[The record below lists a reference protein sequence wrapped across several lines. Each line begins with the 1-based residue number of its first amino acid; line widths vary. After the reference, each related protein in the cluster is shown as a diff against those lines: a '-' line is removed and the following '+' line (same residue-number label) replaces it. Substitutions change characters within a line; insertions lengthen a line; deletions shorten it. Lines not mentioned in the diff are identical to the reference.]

1 MGFVAAL
8 IALIGTSFPLWAL
21 TGKDHSVSLLFI
33 MLGIYF
39 YYRYAESNPHNNKY
53 KYVAFA
59 MVGLEVWVRAEAAV
73 PLFCALI
80 LTELLFVYRSNT
92 ARAQLQNIAK
102 IGAVILISLLPFF
115 INNYLLFGNIF
126 FPPMKATADVIVTG
140 KIDET
145 APFLHQI
152 VERLILIVESIS
164 RIPDAFENMFGNY
177 HLLPKNMVAF
187 ILHNDDPTLMSIV
200 EVCPILIFALL
211 MLYRLFVVLRRNAR
225 AILDK
230 ERYLPFL
237 FLCIIIVHILIY
249 SGQTGIDYR
258 LGHWDYRYFMPVYI
272 PLLYFAISALR
283 EYGVLDKDKV
293 KEVVTALASCIVILT
308 PALIVGVCVFG
319 TITGNNDFYTLCI
332 MCKIIAW
339 IAIAF
344 LVVSFGFL
352 ALKRSERSKELFA
365 YATGFSI
372 FSSFFWLF
380 SIGFMWGKAPC
391 AGFVLPVMNYIHG
404 LIAYHA
410 GLKFFMDT
418 VMPFVPLSTQI

>member
-1 MGFVAAL
+1 
-8 IALIGTSFPLWAL
+8 
-21 TGKDHSVSLLFI
+21 
-33 MLGIYF
+33 
-39 YYRYAESNPHNNKY
+39 
-53 KYVAFA
+53 

-80 LTELLFVYRSNT
+80 LTELLFVYRNNT
-92 ARAQLQNIAK
+92 ARAQLLNMTK
-102 IGAVILISLLPFF
+102 IVFVILISLLPFF

-152 VERLILIVESIS
+152 IDRLILIAESIS
-164 RIPDAFENMFGNY
+164 RIPAAFEKMFGNY
-177 HLLPKNMVAF
+177 HLLPRNMVAF
-187 ILHNDDPTLMSIV
+187 ILHNDNPTLMSIF

-211 MLYRLFVVLRRNAR
+211 MLYRFFVLLRSNAR
-225 AILDK
+225 AILKK
-230 ERYLPFL
+230 ESYLPFL
-237 FLCIIIVHILIY
+237 FLCLIIVHILIY
-249 SGQTGIDYR
+249 SRQTGIEYG
-258 LGHWDYRYFMPVYI
+258 LGQWDYRYFMPIYV

-283 EYGVLDKDKV
+283 EYNVFDKV
-293 KEVVTALASCIVILT
+293 KEVVTALTSCIVVLT
-308 PALIVGVCVFG
+308 PALIIGVCVFG
-319 TITGNNDFYTLCI
+319 NITGSNNVYTLGI
-332 MCKIIAW
+332 MCKILAW

-352 ALKRSERSKELFA
+352 ALKQSDLSKELFA
-365 YATGFSI
+365 YAVGVSI
-372 FSSFFWLF
+372 FSTFLWLV
-380 SIGFMWGKAPC
+380 SIGFMWGKAPS

-418 VMPFVPLSTQI
+418 VLPFVPLSTQI

>member
-1 MGFVAAL
+1 
-8 IALIGTSFPLWAL
+8 
-21 TGKDHSVSLLFI
+21 
-33 MLGIYF
+33 
-39 YYRYAESNPHNNKY
+39 
-53 KYVAFA
+53 

-152 VERLILIVESIS
+152 VERLILIAESIS

-249 SGQTGIDYR
+249 SGQTGIDYG
-258 LGHWDYRYFMPVYI
+258 LGQWDYRYFMPVYI